1 MTNEEKIWSY
11 LKAKGL
17 SDAGAA
23 GLMGNLYAES
33 GLSPTNLQN
42 TFEKKLGFN
51 DASYTA
57 AVDSGRYVNFVHDSA
72 GYGLCQWTYWSRKEG
87 LINSARA
94 SGKSIGDL
102 DMQLDFMM
110 RELAGY
116 PSLMSVLKSTE
127 NVKEASD
134 AVLMQFERPAD
145 QGTAVKNKRAEYSKG
160 YYTKYAGKATP
171 AKEGSA
177 LKLVQS
183 IMTKNP
189 CYTAGRKIT
198 VKGLMLHSVGC
209 SQPSASVFIKSWNS
223 PSYKN
228 ACVHGFI
235 DANDGTAYQTLPWDH
250 RGWHA
255 GGAANNTHIGV
266 EMCEP
271 ACIKYVGGAS
281 FTCTEANKPIAQ
293 AAVKRT
299 YETAVQLFAIL
310 CKQFGLDPFGDG
322 VIVSH
327 KEGCARGI
335 ASNHGDPEHLWTQ
348 LGMSYTMNGFRQD
361 VKAAMSGVTVTAPS
375 VPAASN
381 AVSYQ
386 VRIDIKNLNIRSAPD
401 KNSASN
407 GFATPGVY
415 TIVAESDGDGASK
428 WGKLKSGAG
437 WVSLDYCTKLMA
449 SAPAQTVSE
458 LDQAIDKLAKLGV
471 INSPDY
477 WKKAA
482 GSVKYLDQL
491 IIKAAAKITGKG
503 VRLTSAEAGIDHLV
517 KDGIIN
523 SPDYWRLHYPD
534 QANIDALLCALGGA
548 KKG

>member
-1 MTNEEKIWSY
+1 MNEEKIWSY
-11 LKAKGL
+11 LKAQGF
-17 SDAGAA
+17 SDAGIA

-42 TFEKKLGFN
+42 TFEKKLGFT

-87 LINSARA
+87 LLKFARA
-94 SGKSIGDL
+94 AGKSIGDL
-102 DMQLDFMM
+102 EMQLDFMM
-110 RELAGY
+110 KELAGY
-116 PSLMSVLKSTE
+116 PSLMTILKSTG

-134 AVLMQFERPAD
+134 AVLTQFERPAD
-145 QGTAVKNKRAEYSKG
+145 QGTSVKNKRAEYGKG
-160 YYTKYAGKATP
+160 YYNKYAEKATS
-171 AKEGSA
+171 AKEGST

-183 IMTKNP
+183 ILTKNP
-189 CYTAGRKIT
+189 CYTAGRKIA

-209 SQPSASVFIKSWNS
+209 SQPSASVFIKNWNS
-223 PSYKN
+223 PSYN
-228 ACVHGFI
+228 SACVHGFI

-271 ACIKYVGGAS
+271 GCIKYVGGAT
-281 FTCTEANKPIAQ
+281 FTCSDKPAAQ
-293 AAVKRT
+293 AAAKRT
-299 YETAVQLFAIL
+299 YDTAVQLFAML
-310 CKQFGLDPFGDG
+310 CKQFGLDPLGDG

-348 LGMSYTMNGFRQD
+348 LGMSYTMNGFRKD
-361 VKAAMSGVTVTAPS
+361 VKAAMSGVTVTAPAA
-375 VPAASN
+375 PAAST

-401 KNSASN
+401 KNSTSN
-407 GFATPGVY
+407 GFIAPGVY
-415 TIVAESDGDGASK
+415 TIIAESDGDGASK

-437 WVSLDYCTKLMA
+437 WVSLDYCTKLTT
-449 SAPAQTVSE
+449 SAPVQTVSE

-477 WKKAA
+477 WRKAA
-482 GSVKYLDQL
+482 GSVKYLDTL
-491 IIKAAAKITGKG
+491 IIKAAAKITGSG
-503 VRLTSAEAGIDHLV
+503 VRPTSAEAGIDRLV

-534 QANIDALLCALGGA
+534 YANIDALLCALGGA